1 MSIEFDTS
9 ELEELARDFADADQR
24 ISRDRD
30 RIGRKA
36 AQNIKNA
43 WNADA
48 AKSRHFRISASYDET
63 VRFGAT
69 YEAEIGP
76 SRRLRANRLAGIYHF
91 GGANGGGGT
100 GGDPSKYLDDEL
112 PTMEKYLAEAAE
124 KALLR

>member
-1 MSIEFDTS
+1 MMDFDFS
-9 ELEELARDFADADQR
+9 DMEALARDFADADKR

-36 AQNIKNA
+36 AQNIKKA

-48 AKSRHFRISASYDET
+48 ASSRHFRIRASYDET
-63 VRFGAT
+63 VRFGAV

-100 GGDPSKYLDDEL
+100 GGDPQKYADAEA
-112 PTMEKYLAEAAE
+112 PTLERFLAEAAE

>member
-1 MSIEFDTS
+1 MDLDTS
-9 ELEELARDFADADQR
+9 EIEQLAREFADADQR

-30 RIGRKA
+30 RIGRRG

-48 AKSRHFRISASYDET
+48 SKSRHFRVHATYDER
-63 VRFGAT
+63 VYFGAT

-76 SRRLRANRLAGIYHF
+76 DRGFGANRLAGIYHF

-112 PTMEKYLAEAAE
+112 PTLEKYLAEAAE